1 MISIDRPSTHR
12 DLIGEARLLDPNW
25 VGKLLGR
32 PGGVGLKLFKIDAA
46 GLAPEM
52 HAAYDEALLMLDG
65 GLDLSMDG
73 ARVTLLAGDLQ
84 IIPAGVWH
92 EILPGGHGSFL
103 LFDPEP

>member
-1 MISIDRPSTHR
+1 MTATDRPSTHR
-12 DLIGEARLLDPNW
+12 DLIGEARRLDANW
-25 VGKLLGR
+25 ASKLLGR

-65 GLDLSMDG
+65 LIELSMDG
-73 ARVTLLAGDLQ
+73 VRVTLLAGDLQ

-92 EILPGGHGSFL
+92 EILPGGNGSFL